1 MQEIRTMRVQRKI
14 IQNDHQPQQQQEQQ
28 FGAKTVSNNNSASSN
43 LTQQQ
48 IDQLLERFEGFVSQV
63 TDSFCS
69 IGT

>member
-14 IQNDHQPQQQQEQQ
+14 SQNGLPQQQEQQ
-28 FGAKTVSNNNSASSN
+28 FGAKTVSNNNSSN

-69 IGT
+69 IDTFGT